1 MMKKAIYIFLG
12 VSLLAVFVWTIYFL
26 YEQSQPK
33 PVAYKTEKPVV
44 KSIVKK
50 TVATGSI
57 VPRKE
62 VAIKPRVSGIIE
74 KIYAKPG
81 QYVQAGAL
89 IAQIRIIPNMVN
101 LNNAEANLSQ
111 AKINFEDSKRELERN
126 EKLFQEKL
134 ISEAEYNQFLF
145 AFKRR
150 KEDLDAAENN
160 LQLIKE
166 GASKKA
172 GKGNNLVYSTVS
184 GMILDIPVRE
194 GFSVIES
201 NTFNEGT
208 TIASIA
214 DMNDMIF
221 VGKIDESE
229 VDKIREGMDLNLT
242 LGAIE
247 GKSFPAKLEFV
258 SPKGVDVEGSIQ
270 FEIKASVNLPKE
282 EFIRAGYSA
291 TADIVLNKVD
301 NTLAISEK
309 LLQFENGDSYVEIET
324 KPQVF
329 EKKKVKLGISDGI
342 HVQILEGLDKN
353 ALIKITNTNEGG
365 KPEKKGGEYAK
376 TGGGK
381 KR

>member
-1 MMKKAIYIFLG
+1 MKNFLYAILG
-12 VSLLAVFVWTIYFL
+12 LMLLVVFGWTIYFL
-26 YEQSQPK
+26 YKQSLPK
-33 PVAYKTEKPVV
+33 LVAFKTEKPV
-44 KSIVKK
+44 IADIIKK

-62 VAIKPRVSGIIE
+62 VAIKPRVSGVVE
-74 KIYAKPG
+74 KIYAQPG

-111 AKINFEDSKRELERN
+111 ARINFEDAKRELERN

-134 ISEAEYNQFLF
+134 IAEAEYNQFLI
-145 AFKRR
+145 AYKRR
-150 KEDLDAAENN
+150 KEEVEAAENN
-160 LQLIKE
+160 LQIIKE

-172 GKGNNLVYSTVS
+172 GKGNNMVYSTVS

-194 GFSVIES
+194 GSSVIES

-229 VDKIREGMDLNLT
+229 VDKVKEGMDLNLT
-242 LGAIE
+242 IGAIE
-247 GKSFPAKLEFV
+247 GKTFTAKLEFI

-270 FEIKASVNLPKE
+270 FEIKASVKLSKE

-291 TADIVLNKVD
+291 TADIVLKKVEKVI
-301 NTLAISEK
+301 TIPEK
-309 LLQFENGDSYVEIET
+309 LVQFEKGEPFVEIE
-324 KPQVF
+324 KQSQVF
-329 EKKKVKLGISDGI
+329 EKRKVKLGLSDGI
-342 HVQILEGLDKN
+342 NVEIMEGVSDKD
-353 ALIKITNTNEGG
+353 LIKVINNMEGQ
-365 KPEKKGGEYAK
+365 KVEKKGGYAN
-376 TGGGK
+376 TSGG
-381 KR
+381 RRR